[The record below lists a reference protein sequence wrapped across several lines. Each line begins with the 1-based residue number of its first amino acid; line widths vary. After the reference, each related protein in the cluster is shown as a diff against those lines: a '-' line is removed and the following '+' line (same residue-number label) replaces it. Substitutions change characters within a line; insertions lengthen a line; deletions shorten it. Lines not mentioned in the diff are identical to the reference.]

1 MLAHDH
7 HRPNLDNEVVL
18 FPRLAFVEGIPNI
31 GRLDHLASLYGFCCK
46 GQRGAEGGLVHGA
59 VKWFSKGI
67 TERHVIVKDPRC
79 AALLQYIHRCPNH
92 DRHDPAFFECS
103 SRQTNGLM
111 ADGSQRNQNG
121 NIHLILSARIRNSGR
136 VLIDGQS
143 LAIFCWNK
151 VEPRGDIP
159 NDTLLFE

>member
-1 MLAHDH
+1 MF
-7 HRPNLDNEVVL
+7 
-18 FPRLAFVEGIPNI
+18 FPRLVFVEGVPNI

-46 GQRGAEGGLVHGA
+46 GQRGAECCLVHGA
-59 VKWFSKGI
+59 IEWFSKGI
-67 TERHVIVKDPRC
+67 AERHVIVKDPWRT
-79 AALLQYIHRCPNH
+79 ALLQYIKRRANH

-103 SRQTNGLM
+103 SRQTDGLM

-121 NIHLILSARIRNSGR
+121 NIHFIFSTRICDSGR

-159 NDTLLFE
+159 NDTFLFE